1 MVKGLRVKFSTL
13 TLLAAGINF
22 WAAFFSGDRVLAS
35 SFGEAELGR
44 LVGGEVVVRVDPF
57 GGQKNERVE
66 AAILIDAAAE
76 PIWKLINDCRQTPE
90 FIPGLKSCRV
100 LQQDGTGDLIEHR
113 MQISRLLPEVK
124 YVFRAEYEKN
134 RRIDFKRTSGDLK
147 EFEGSWVLESVH
159 GGKPR
164 TLVIYSVFL
173 DAGFLLP
180 QWAMQ
185 LLLRQDLP
193 GILLSLRNRIAPLP
207 RE

>member
-1 MVKGLRVKFSTL
+1 MVWGF
-13 TLLAAGINF
+13 LAAGAIF
-22 WAAFFSGDRVLAS
+22 CAPLLFGEKALAFPL
-35 SFGEAELGR
+35 GEAELGR
-44 LVGGEVVVRVDPF
+44 LGRGEVVVRVDSS
-57 GGQKNERVE
+57 GDQKNEWVE

-76 PIWKLINDCRQTPE
+76 PIWKLINDCRQTPQ

-124 YVFRAEYEKN
+124 YVFRAEYQQNK
-134 RRIDFKRTSGDLK
+134 RIDFKRMSGDLK

-159 GGKPR
+159 GGKPQ
-164 TLVIYSVFL
+164 TLVVYSVFL

-193 GILLSLRNRIAPLP
+193 GVLLALRNRIATLP
-207 RE
+207 KE

>member
-1 MVKGLRVKFSTL
+1 MKGIRLKFVLLLLVTAL
-13 TLLAAGINF
+13 GFLCDAFFGGNELLAF
-22 WAAFFSGDRVLAS
+22 QP
-35 SFGEAELGR
+35 GEAELGR
-44 LVGGEVVVRVDPF
+44 LGRGEVVVRVDSS

-66 AAILIDAAAE
+66 AAILIDAAAK
-76 PIWKLINDCRQTPE
+76 PIWEVINDCGQTPK

-100 LQQDGTGDLIEHR
+100 LHQDGTGDLIEHR

-124 YVFRAEYEKN
+124 YVFRAEYQGN
-134 RRIDFKRTSGDLK
+134 RRIDFKRTSGDLR

-164 TLVIYSVFL
+164 TLVVYSVFL
-173 DAGFLLP
+173 DAGLLLP

-193 GILLSLRNRIAPLP
+193 GVLLALRNRIATLSK
-207 RE
+207 E